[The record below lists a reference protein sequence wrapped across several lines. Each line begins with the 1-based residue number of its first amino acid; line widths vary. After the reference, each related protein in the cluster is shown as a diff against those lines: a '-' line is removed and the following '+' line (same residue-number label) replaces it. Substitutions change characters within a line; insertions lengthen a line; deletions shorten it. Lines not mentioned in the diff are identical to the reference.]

1 MVRLQR
7 NIWGQKLAYLTSK
20 PPPTHTANPTHSSLY
35 QLLQP
40 PSQEVRRH
48 YANVTDPPSLA
59 QFLSFVQKC
68 KGSSAPGPSLF
79 RYCMLKNAAPT
90 ILEAVYYIVSI
101 CLKVQGFPKRF
112 KVALLFPIP
121 KAYGPLALT
130 NMRPIALLEI
140 VYKLT
145 TGWLAQAI
153 RTAATS
159 APTPLLHSSQF
170 GSKADSVLQEP
181 LFLLQAIL
189 EDAAEHPLK
198 DLWVVLADVQAAF
211 DSVGPGSKALT
222 MRAAGLPESAINLII
237 DADDSAS
244 ISVITPAAGI
254 SDPFPAQQGYRQGD
268 PFSVLGWLLFINPL
282 LVWLADGLPA
292 TAPTVNHTPS
302 HPIQQ
307 KHNDTHLRCDNPP
320 MEGCYQLSHS
330 STRQPSLTF
339 IDDGA

>member
-1 MVRLQR
+1 M
-7 NIWGQKLAYLTSK
+7 
-20 PPPTHTANPTHSSLY
+20 
-35 QLLQP
+35 
-40 PSQEVRRH
+40 
-48 YANVTDPPSLA
+48 
-59 QFLSFVQKC
+59 
-68 KGSSAPGPSLF
+68 
-79 RYCMLKNAAPT
+79 
-90 ILEAVYYIVSI
+90 
-101 CLKVQGFPKRF
+101 
-112 KVALLFPIP
+112 
-121 KAYGPLALT
+121 
-130 NMRPIALLEI
+130 
-140 VYKLT
+140 
-145 TGWLAQAI
+145 
-153 RTAATS
+153 
-159 APTPLLHSSQF
+159 
-170 GSKADSVLQEP
+170 LQEP

-302 HPIQQ
+302 DPIQQ
-307 KHNDTHLRCDNPP
+307 KHNGTHLRCDNPP

-339 IDDGA
+339 IDDGACATSTFPGLVTYLERSSRYLEFHNVHAHPIKTVFTRRPPSTAGTQCTPPGPSRLHPRHMGAYRIYTSLCTLQIPWYPLHS